1 MVSVVGLCSQDRRMA
16 EGNSLPLGRQPAYL
30 KTEEET
36 ILHFNFNLDLYESTK
51 VIRSGEEE
59 RTS

>member
-1 MVSVVGLCSQDRRMA
+1 MVSVVGLCRMA